1 LSAEK
6 FSGRRRQFGFRFETA
21 ARMARI
27 KLELGKPAP
36 DREQL
41 LRMLGGLMEMIVKH
55 MNDPKTRWDEKLK
68 WSRVLISAS
77 DVCNSVLRDVEVDKL
92 KEQVEE
98 LEKLVKGEGVKAGE
112 H

>member
-1 LSAEK
+1 MFGEK
-6 FSGRRRQFGFRFETA
+6 FSGRGERFGFHFEA
-21 ARMARI
+21 EARMARI
-27 KLELGKPAP
+27 KLELDKPAP

-41 LRMLGGLMEMIVKH
+41 LRILGGLMELIVKH
-55 MNDPKTRWDEKLK
+55 MNDPKTRWSEKLK

-77 DVCNSVLRDVEVDKL
+77 GVCNSVLRDVEVEKL

-98 LEKLVKGEGVKAGE
+98 LERLVKGEGVKSDG